1 MENANAALVMLAAA
15 IFFALIIERV
25 LEIAKSI
32 YDYIEACLDFSGFWD
47 KRAIAI
53 RERLQN
59 RIEKAKESDSK
70 LQKTVFDQLAKR
82 YINEAHPGYEGAQ
95 VISANKLRAFTVKGT
110 SKAIGVVLGISVAA
124 CLNINVFVL
133 IAQWTD
139 SPDAIALGL
148 FKVNLPNWLEY
159 AITGIVMGLGS
170 GPMHKFIC
178 ALERSRKNRKSTDAV

>member
-1 MENANAALVMLAAA
+1 MDNANAALVMLTAA

-25 LEIAKSI
+25 LEIAKCL
-32 YDYIEACLDFSGFWD
+32 YDYIEVRLNLCDLWD

-53 RERLQN
+53 RERLQH
-59 RIEKAKESDSK
+59 RLEKAKDSNSK

-82 YINEAHPGYEGAQ
+82 YINDAHPGYEGAP

-110 SKAIGVVLGISVAA
+110 CKAIGVILGVAVA
-124 CLNINVFVL
+124 VCLNINVFAL

-148 FKVNLPNWLEY
+148 FKVNLPNWLEF
-159 AITGIVMGLGS
+159 AITGIIMGLGS
-170 GPMHKFIC
+170 GPMHKFIV
-178 ALERSRKNRKSTDAV
+178 ALERARKNRQSTDAV

>member
-32 YDYIEACLDFSGFWD
+32 YDFLEARLDFCDFWD
-47 KRAIAI
+47 KRAISI
-53 RERLQN
+53 RERLQH
-59 RIEKAKESDSK
+59 RLEKAKDSK
-70 LQKTVFDQLAKR
+70 LQKTVFGQLAKR
-82 YINEAHPGYEGAQ
+82 YINEAHPGYEGAP

-110 SKAIGVVLGISVAA
+110 SKAIGVILGISVAA
-124 CLNINVFVL
+124 CLNINVFAL

-159 AITGIVMGLGS
+159 AITGIIMGLGS
-170 GPMHKFIC
+170 GPMHKFIV
-178 ALERSRKNRKSTDAV
+178 ALERARKNRQSTDAV